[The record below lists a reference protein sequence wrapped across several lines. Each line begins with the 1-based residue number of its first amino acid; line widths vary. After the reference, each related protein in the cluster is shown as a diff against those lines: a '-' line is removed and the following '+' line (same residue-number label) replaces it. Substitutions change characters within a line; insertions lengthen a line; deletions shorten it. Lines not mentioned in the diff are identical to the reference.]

1 MVLQFAKRIAFLIVV
16 VWAAATVN
24 FFIPRAVDRNPIVER
39 LSQLAAQGGGS
50 LAGIQDMV
58 RSYEERF
65 GLDRPLWRQ
74 YLSYLADVSRLDLG
88 YSISNY
94 PMRVAD
100 QIAFALPW
108 TIGLLGTAT
117 LIAFTIG
124 TGLGA
129 LAGSRRGPRAAK
141 VILPAFVLL
150 SAIPFYLVGLLL
162 VYFVGF
168 RWNLLP
174 TGGGYSLGSIP
185 ALTTAHVADVAL
197 HSLLPAASIVA
208 ASIGF
213 WALGMRG
220 MMVTTEGEDY
230 MTFAE
235 AKGLSPTRIFLAYGV
250 RNAILPQATTLALA
264 FGKVVTGA
272 ILVEM
277 VFGYPG
283 IGNLLFEAIK
293 LSDFFTIYGCV
304 LVLVLTVA
312 VSMSLVEAIYP
323 ILDPRTRVKRA

>member
-1 MVLQFAKRIAFLIVV
+1 MLFQFARRMGFLLVV
-16 VWAAATVN
+16 VWAAASVN
-24 FFIPRAVDRNPIVER
+24 FLIPRMADRNPIVER
-39 LSQLAAQGGGS
+39 LSQMASQGGGS
-50 LAGIQDMV
+50 LVGLQEMV

-74 YLSYLADVSRLDLG
+74 YLSYLGDVVRLDLG

-108 TIGLLGTAT
+108 TIGLLGSAT
-117 LIAFTIG
+117 LIAFAIG

-129 LAGSRRGPRAAK
+129 LAGSRRGPRAAR

-174 TGGGYSLGSIP
+174 TGGGYALGSTP
-185 ALTTAHVADVAL
+185 ALSVAHVMDVVV
-197 HSLLPAASIVA
+197 HSLLPAASIVVA
-208 ASIGF
+208 AIGF

-235 AKGLSPTRIFLAYGV
+235 AKGLSPARIFLAYGV
-250 RNAILPQATTLALA
+250 RNAMLPQVTTLALA

-293 LSDFFTIYGCV
+293 LSDYFTIYGCV

-312 VSMSLVEAIYP
+312 VSMSAVDLIYP
-323 ILDPRTRVKRA
+323 ILDPRTRARRA